1 MSMQNFVVLALA
13 AAYGSRL
20 AVATVLAYLAEGALG
35 LPVFVSGGGLA
46 YFAGPTTGYLAG
58 YVVAAVVVGTLAE
71 RGWMRT
77 LSGALAVF
85 VLGDVIIMA
94 LGLAWL
100 TTLIGFDKA
109 LVAGVVV
116 FLPAEALKI
125 ALATALTR
133 SMARRTAD

>member
-1 MSMQNFVVLALA
+1 
-13 AAYGSRL
+13 
-20 AVATVLAYLAEGALG
+20 
-35 LPVFVSGGGLA
+35 
-46 YFAGPTTGYLAG
+46 
-58 YVVAAVVVGTLAE
+58 
-71 RGWMRT
+71 
-77 LSGALAVF
+77 VF